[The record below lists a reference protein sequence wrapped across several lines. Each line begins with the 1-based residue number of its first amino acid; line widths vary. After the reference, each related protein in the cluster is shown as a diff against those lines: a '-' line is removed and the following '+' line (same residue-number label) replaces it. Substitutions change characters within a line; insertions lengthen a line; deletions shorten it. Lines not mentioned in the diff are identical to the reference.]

1 MGIKQIVKSIKN
13 LFKNT
18 RSPFPTLP
26 GLLIVCSMCKRP
38 GLSTIQ
44 STANVV
50 TDLSKLG
57 IPTGVMPEGC
67 PNMSV
72 GYTYAQ
78 TKEIFRAI
86 KEDASAQL
94 AFMPGSI
101 DFVVTGPIVGGGTGT
116 NINTGKICA
125 AAN

>member
-1 MGIKQIVKSIKN
+1 MGIRQICNTIKN
-13 LFKNT
+13 YFNKT
-18 RSPFPTLP
+18 RTAFPSLS
-26 GLLIVCSMCKRP
+26 GLLIACSMCKRP

-44 STANVV
+44 STANIVV
-50 TDLSKLG
+50 DLAKLG
-57 IPTGVMPEGC
+57 IPTGTMPEGC

-72 GYTYAQ
+72 GVTYAQ

-86 KEDASAQL
+86 RKDASGQI

-101 DFVVTGPIVGGGTGT
+101 NFAITGSVIGGATGT
-116 NINTGKICA
+116 NVNTGKICV

>member
-1 MGIKQIVKSIKN
+1 
-13 LFKNT
+13 
-18 RSPFPTLP
+18 
-26 GLLIVCSMCKRP
+26 MCKRP
-38 GLSTIQ
+38 GLSTVQ
-44 STANVV
+44 STANIV
-50 TDLSKLG
+50 TDISKLG
-57 IPTGVMPEGC
+57 IPTGAMPEGC

-78 TKEIFRAI
+78 TKEVFRAI
-86 KEDASAQL
+86 KKDASGQL

-116 NINTGKICA
+116 NINTGKVCA

>member
-1 MGIKQIVKSIKN
+1 M
-13 LFKNT
+13 
-18 RSPFPTLP
+18 R
-26 GLLIVCSMCKRP
+26 KRP
-38 GLSTIQ
+38 GLSTVQ
-44 STANVV
+44 STANIV
-50 TDLSKLG
+50 TDISKLG
-57 IPTGVMPEGC
+57 IPTGAMPEGC

-78 TKEIFRAI
+78 TKEVFRAI
-86 KEDASAQL
+86 KKDASGQL

-116 NINTGKICA
+116 NINTGKVCA